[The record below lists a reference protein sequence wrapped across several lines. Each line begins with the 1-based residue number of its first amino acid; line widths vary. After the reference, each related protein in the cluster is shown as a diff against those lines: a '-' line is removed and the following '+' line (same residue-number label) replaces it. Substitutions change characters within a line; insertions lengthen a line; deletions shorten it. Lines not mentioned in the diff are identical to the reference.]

1 MAAGFD
7 PEAFQQALVQIAA
20 ATQQA
25 ASAAQSAA
33 QAVTSAQA
41 AAASGSPTTAAQ
53 SNVPKAN
60 VDWSKLLNKPA
71 VFGEGKSVEDD
82 VKSWRDYQWQL
93 HQYLVAIDEGYESEL
108 KSLTTNPHAELPM
121 DTASLETRNRSNKL
135 YSLLASL
142 MRNRCL
148 AIVKATASGLWK
160 RV

>member
-53 SNVPKAN
+53 SNVRQMLTGQSYSTSLQFLVRAN
-60 VDWSKLLNKPA
+60 
-71 VFGEGKSVEDD
+71 
-82 VKSWRDYQWQL
+82 Q
-93 HQYLVAIDEGYESEL
+93 
-108 KSLTTNPHAELPM
+108 
-121 DTASLETRNRSNKL
+121 
-135 YSLLASL
+135 
-142 MRNRCL
+142 
-148 AIVKATASGLWK
+148 
-160 RV
+160 

>member
-1 MAAGFD
+1 MATGFD

-33 QAVTSAQA
+33 QAVSSAQA
-41 AAASGSPTTAAQ
+41 ATASGSPTTAAQ

-82 VKSWRDYQWQL
+82 VKSWGL
-93 HQYLVAIDEGYESEL
+93 PVA
-108 KSLTTNPHAELPM
+108 TTPVFGG
-121 DTASLETRNRSNKL
+121 DRR
-135 YSLLASL
+135 
-142 MRNRCL
+142 
-148 AIVKATASGLWK
+148 GL
-160 RV
+160 